1 MLDANE
7 QSTNKIN
14 CPSSMIIVSVI
25 IPNYN
30 HEPYLKQRIDSVLNQ
45 NFPDFELII
54 LDDCSTDNSKE
65 IISSYKENQK
75 VSHIFYNQ
83 INSGTPFGLWKYGI
97 EQAKGKY
104 IWIAESDD
112 WADDN
117 FLTTLVAVLEKTDA
131 VMAHSNSMFLINNK
145 LKLNDWWDTFSN
157 NRWESNY
164 LEKGSIL
171 LEEYGKYKCPVINV
185 SSAVFRK
192 DILKEEYYP
201 VHFRYSGDWWFWINI
216 FMAGNVAFIAK
227 ALNTVRVHKL
237 SVTQNSNAININK
250 LKEDIKVVNF
260 ASQKL
265 NVKLTYSENYE
276 WLLSFWLL
284 IFQNKGGYFK
294 KMNHILDLPFS
305 FKKIFY
311 QRYFCFLYRKAI
323 KKNNL
328 LR

>member
-1 MLDANE
+1 MFNTDE
-7 QSTNKIN
+7 QSVNN
-14 CPSSMIIVSVI
+14 IIYQIPGIKVSVI

-30 HEPYLKQRIDSVLNQ
+30 HEPYLEQRIESVLKQ
-45 NFPDFELII
+45 SFQDFELLI

-83 INSGTPFGLWKYGI
+83 INSGTPFGLWQYGI
-97 EQAKGKY
+97 EKAKGKY

-112 WADDN
+112 WADED
-117 FLTTLVAVLEKTDA
+117 FLSTLVAVLEKTDA
-131 VMAHSNSMFLINNK
+131 VVAHSNSMFFINNK

-157 NRWESNY
+157 SRWESNY

-201 VHFRYSGDWWFWINI
+201 VNFRYSGDWWFWINV

-227 ALNTVRVHKL
+227 ALNKVRVHKL
-237 SVTQNSNAININK
+237 SVTQNSNAVNINK
-250 LKEDIKVVNF
+250 LREDIKVVNF

-265 NVKLTYSENYE
+265 NAKLTYSQNYE

-284 IFQNKGGYFK
+284 IFQNKGGYFN
-294 KMNHILDLPFS
+294 KMNHFLDLPFS

-311 QRYFCFLYRKAI
+311 QRYFSLLWKKAI
-323 KKNNL
+323 KKTIF
-328 LR
+328 